1 MSMDKCRLHILA
13 HSLRH
18 NSQFFGSFQPVA
30 SVRTRFHC
38 FLFLAPTF
46 CTPFSSSTGMR
57 IPCRSGF
64 FLSCHQSGWD
74 SSTTIF
80 PSVSL
85 TKSQS
90 LTSLLPHEWSG
101 LNGRMVTSKC
111 TCGFPSPLST
121 LRFGRRRTDVHR
133 TSCDVYAPVGT
144 HSLIYES
151 LLNIFGC
158 IINLFLSA
166 PFFR

>member
-1 MSMDKCRLHILA
+1 MSMDKCRLHIPA

-18 NSQFFGSFQPVA
+18 NSQFFGLFQPVA

-46 CTPFSSSTGMR
+46 CTPFSSSTGIR

-85 TKSQS
+85 TKSHS

-111 TCGFPSPLST
+111 TCGFPSFLSCMLQSAHIPLST
-121 LRFGRRRTDVHR
+121 KVF
-133 TSCDVYAPVGT
+133 
-144 HSLIYES
+144 
-151 LLNIFGC
+151 
-158 IINLFLSA
+158 
-166 PFFR
+166 

>member
-1 MSMDKCRLHILA
+1 MSMDKCRLHIPA

-18 NSQFFGSFQPVA
+18 NSQFFGLFQPVA

-38 FLFLAPTF
+38 FRFLAPTF
-46 CTPFSSSTGMR
+46 CTPFSSSTGIR

-111 TCGFPSPLST
+111 TCGFPSPFLRSASVVAEPMSTGHRATCMLQSAHIPLST
-121 LRFGRRRTDVHR
+121 KVF
-133 TSCDVYAPVGT
+133 
-144 HSLIYES
+144 
-151 LLNIFGC
+151 
-158 IINLFLSA
+158 
-166 PFFR
+166 

>member
-1 MSMDKCRLHILA
+1 MDKCRLHIPA

-18 NSQFFGSFQPVA
+18 NSQFFGLFQPVA

-38 FLFLAPTF
+38 FRFLAPTF

-90 LTSLLPHEWSG
+90 LTSLLYCRKISLTQKLDGFERISFSPVATHLHKQPSGKWSSTKGCAGTVRALRCQYHHECLCTLYKKSQAG
-101 LNGRMVTSKC
+101 ICKVT
-111 TCGFPSPLST
+111 
-121 LRFGRRRTDVHR
+121 
-133 TSCDVYAPVGT
+133 
-144 HSLIYES
+144 
-151 LLNIFGC
+151 
-158 IINLFLSA
+158 
-166 PFFR
+166 